1 MIVLDRILTGEESVD
16 SVLTLTFNQRQKSR
30 LRTRLEDGEDV
41 GLMLARGRILR
52 DGDLLGSTEG
62 RVIMVKA
69 ADENVSTAH
78 TKEVTLFA
86 KACYHLGNRHTPLQI
101 GDNWV
106 RYQQDH
112 VLDELVDS
120 LGLDVVHES
129 APFEPE
135 AGAYHGSHAH
145 SH

>member
-1 MIVLDRILTGEESVD
+1 MLVLDKILPQNGSSDSTLILTFD
-16 SVLTLTFNQRQKSR
+16 QRQKSR
-30 LRTRLEDGEDV
+30 LRTHLEGGEEV
-41 GLMLARGRILR
+41 GLMLARGHILR

-62 RVIMVKA
+62 RVVMVKA

-78 TKEVTLFA
+78 AKEVALFA
-86 KACYHLGNRHTPLQI
+86 RACYHLGNRHTQLQI

-112 VLDELVDS
+112 VLDELVHS
-120 LGLDVVHES
+120 LGLDVVHEH

-135 AGAYHGSHAH
+135 AGAYHGGHTH